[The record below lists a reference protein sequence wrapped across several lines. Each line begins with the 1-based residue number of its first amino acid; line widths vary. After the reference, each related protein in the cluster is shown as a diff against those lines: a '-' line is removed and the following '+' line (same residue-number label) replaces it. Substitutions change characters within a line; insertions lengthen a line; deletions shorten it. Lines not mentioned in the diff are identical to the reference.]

1 MSLPLPADRKVKV
14 CVPQARCGCEPDGPL
29 RPAPVG
35 GGGAALEDAAEHS
48 RQRALAP
55 GGALTQK
62 QADNNL
68 NIAWTEDAC
77 CTSSLLCM

>member
-1 MSLPLPADRKVKV
+1 M
-14 CVPQARCGCEPDGPL
+14 PQARCGCEPDGPL

-55 GGALTQK
+55 GGV
-62 QADNNL
+62 
-68 NIAWTEDAC
+68 
-77 CTSSLLCM
+77 LLKKYLEIT